1 MSKKLFDLWTKA
13 WRRVN
18 RRLDASNETAG
29 ARPPSTDDQAL
40 SRALSLLDIEQR
52 EQYRTLAETIRA
64 RPSQFLYELIPF
76 KESLT
81 KQLSLQEACQI
92 FGGLLSLPSETTIEH
107 LPVRSLFDV
116 ASAHAITFRETA
128 PAGLRFT
135 AQPPRVIGV
144 GDQRPL
150 ECVTRSLYVA
160 CLPDA
165 YVHGRSALIEFRGSA
180 VLDFQGGELE
190 QVDEHL
196 ILDLPVLQAGKKDVW
211 LATSRTN
218 ALRLDEGFNLLGP
231 NTPQFGHWMWEYMPK
246 YVAAVMSAKL
256 SNVPILIDAY
266 MPATHR
272 EFLEMLLPP
281 NAEVVEVPY
290 NGTVRVRRLWCAAN
304 LAYIPTYIKT
314 LDPNWPAYEIPLP
327 EHFAAV
333 FNEITRRAEAVVP
346 SKPGPERI
354 YLARKPDQLK
364 KLVNY
369 SAIEQ
374 CARERGFYVFYPQDL
389 TFAEQIQLMRGA
401 RYIIGPEGSA
411 LFLGFLARPATKLC
425 IVSSIHMFNATSYTC
440 LLEAIGLDTTIFT
453 GEVVNESK
461 LYPHF
466 ADYRISEE
474 AFRAFLGEW
483 LQ

>member
-40 SRALSLLDIEQR
+40 SRALSLLDTEQR
-52 EQYRTLAETIRA
+52 EQYRTLAEIIRA

-81 KQLSLQEACQI
+81 KQLSLQTACQI

-135 AQPPRVIGV
+135 AQPPRGSFSV

-180 VLDFQGGELE
+180 VLDFQGAELE

-211 LATSRTN
+211 LATSRNN

-231 NTPQFGHWMWEYMPK
+231 NTPQFGHWMWEHMPK
-246 YVAAVMSAKL
+246 YVAAVMAAKL

-290 NGTVRVRRLWCAAN
+290 NGTVRVRRLWCATN

-327 EHFAAV
+327 GHFAAV
-333 FNEITRRAEAVVP
+333 FREITRRAEAVVP
-346 SKPGPERI
+346 SKHGPRAH
-354 YLARKPDQLK
+354 LSSPQARSVEK
-364 KLVNY
+364 
-369 SAIEQ
+369 
-374 CARERGFYVFYPQDL
+374 
-389 TFAEQIQLMRGA
+389 
-401 RYIIGPEGSA
+401 
-411 LFLGFLARPATKLC
+411 
-425 IVSSIHMFNATSYTC
+425 
-440 LLEAIGLDTTIFT
+440 T
-453 GEVVNESK
+453 GE
-461 LYPHF
+461 L
-466 ADYRISEE
+466 
-474 AFRAFLGEW
+474 
-483 LQ
+483 